1 MATEPQQD
9 HTEDSDLEQAPEV
22 EELDIEQDP
31 VDPLEALRT
40 ERDEAVAARQ
50 RAMADF
56 SNFQRRSA
64 ENETRARSQ
73 GIAEVVRNLVPVLDQ
88 FDMALGQAESATNME
103 SLIEGISLVK
113 DGFMQALE
121 RNGVKPITPSID
133 EEFDPMRH
141 EAMMNQPAE
150 GVAPGHVSM
159 VVQPGW
165 EMGSIVLRPA
175 KVAVAPAASS
185 DAEDGKDA

>member
-9 HTEDSDLEQAPEV
+9 HTEDSDLEQDTEV
-22 EELDIEQDP
+22 EEIDVEQDP
-31 VDPLEALRT
+31 VDPIEALRN

-121 RNGVKPITPSID
+121 RNGVKPINPSID

-175 KVAVAPAASS
+175 KVAVAPAASG
-185 DAEDGKDA
+185 AEDGKDA

>member
-9 HTEDSDLEQAPEV
+9 HTEDT
-22 EELDIEQDP
+22 ELDSQIEEESTDVEQEPMDP
-31 VDPLEALRT
+31 VDALRR
-40 ERDEAVAARQ
+40 ELDEAIAARQ

-88 FDMALGQAESATNME
+88 FDMALGQAENATNME
-103 SLIEGISLVK
+103 SLIQGISLVK

-121 RNGVKPITPSID
+121 RNGVKPINPGID

-141 EAMMNQPAE
+141 EAMMNQPAD
-150 GVAPGHVSM
+150 GVSPGHVSM

-165 EMGSIVLRPA
+165 EMGNIVLRPA
-175 KVAVAPAASS
+175 KVAVAPASAG
-185 DAEDGKDA
+185 DQKEG

>member
-1 MATEPQQD
+1 
-9 HTEDSDLEQAPEV
+9 
-22 EELDIEQDP
+22 
-31 VDPLEALRT
+31 
-40 ERDEAVAARQ
+40 
-50 RAMADF
+50 MADF

-113 DGFMQALE
+113 DGFMQALD
-121 RNGVKPITPSID
+121 RNGVKPINPSID

-141 EAMMNQPAE
+141 EAMMNQPAD
-150 GVAPGHVSM
+150 GVSPGHVSM

-165 EMGSIVLRPA
+165 EMGTIVLRPA
-175 KVAVAPAASS
+175 KVAVAPAASG
-185 DAEDGKDA
+185 AEDGKDA

>member
-9 HTEDSDLEQAPEV
+9 HTEDSGLEQASEV
-22 EELDIEQDP
+22 EELDVEQDP

-121 RNGVKPITPSID
+121 RNGVKPITPAID

-175 KVAVAPAASS
+175 KVAVAPAASG
-185 DAEDGKDA
+185 AEDGKDA

>member
-1 MATEPQQD
+1 MAPEPQQD
-9 HTEDSDLEQAPEV
+9 HEDETELEVDAQDSVETLRQELE
-22 EELDIEQDP
+22 D
-31 VDPLEALRT
+31 
-40 ERDEAVAARQ
+40 AVAAKQ

-56 SNFQRRSA
+56 SNFQRRST
-64 ENETRARSQ
+64 ENENRARNQ

-88 FDMALGQAESATNME
+88 FDLALGQAANAGNVE
-103 SLIEGISLVK
+103 SLIEGITLVK

-121 RNGVKPITPSID
+121 RNGVKPINPSID
-133 EEFDPMRH
+133 DEFDPMRH

-150 GVAPGHVSM
+150 GVSSGHVSM

-175 KVAVAPAASS
+175 KVAVAPSNGDS
-185 DAEDGKDA
+185 DPQ

>member
-1 MATEPQQD
+1 MAAEPQQD
-9 HTEDSDLEQAPEV
+9 HTEDDELDVEALEV
-22 EELDIEQDP
+22 EHEQ
-31 VDPLEALRT
+31 VDPIDALRQ
-40 ERDEAVAARQ
+40 ELDEAVAAKQ

-88 FDMALGQAESATNME
+88 FDMALGQAANASNME

-121 RNGVKPITPSID
+121 RNGVKPISPDID

-150 GVAPGHVSM
+150 GVSAGHVSM

-175 KVAVAPAASS
+175 KVAVAPASG
-185 DAEDGKDA
+185 DPEVQKEG

>member
-1 MATEPQQD
+1 MAAEPQQD
-9 HTEDSDLEQAPEV
+9 HTKDTELDVESVEV
-22 EELDIEQDP
+22 EEASVDP
-31 VDPLEALRT
+31 VDALRQ
-40 ERDEAVAARQ
+40 ELDEAVAAKQ

-73 GIAEVVRNLVPVLDQ
+73 GIAEVVRTLVPVLDQ
-88 FDMALGQAESATNME
+88 FDMALGQAANATNME

-113 DGFMQALE
+113 DGFMQALD
-121 RNGVKPITPSID
+121 RNGVQPINPSID
-133 EEFDPMRH
+133 DEFDPMRH

-150 GVAPGHVSM
+150 GVSPGHVSM

-175 KVAVAPAASS
+175 KVAIAPASGDS
-185 DAEDGKDA
+185 DGQKEG